1 MNTLRRRLGLIKWLI
16 PAGLMLLVI
25 VYELGPA
32 RWLNDGLGFSYH
44 LLAEIVLFGTLG
56 PALAFVLLDLLGRWV
71 DEKETADLQA
81 KLLAEAN
88 EKEIIVR
95 QVSDDT
101 LQVLFATSLL
111 IATMK
116 SDHFDLPSDTTAQIE
131 ATEQELQEAIDRLR
145 SHLLS

>member
-1 MNTLRRRLGLIKWLI
+1 MTTLRRRLGLLKWLI

-32 RWLNDGLGFSYH
+32 RWLHDGLGFSYH
-44 LLAEIVLFGTLG
+44 LLAEIILFATLG

-81 KLLAEAN
+81 NLLAEAN
-88 EKEIIVR
+88 EKEIMVR

-111 IATMK
+111 ITTMK
-116 SDHFDLPSDTTAQIE
+116 SDHFDLPPDTAAQIE
-131 ATEQELQEAIDRLR
+131 ATEQALQEAIERLR

>member
-44 LLAEIVLFGTLG
+44 LLAEMVLFGTLG

-88 EKEIIVR
+88 EKEIMVR

-116 SDHFDLPSDTTAQIE
+116 SDRFDLPSDTAAQIE

>member
-1 MNTLRRRLGLIKWLI
+1 MTTLRRQLGLFKWLI

-44 LLAEIVLFGTLG
+44 LLVEIVLFGTLG

-116 SDHFDLPSDTTAQIE
+116 SDHFDLPSETAAQIE

-145 SHLLS
+145 FHLLS

>member
-1 MNTLRRRLGLIKWLI
+1 MTTLRRRLGLLKWLI

-32 RWLNDGLGFSYH
+32 RWLNEGLGFSYH

-88 EKEIIVR
+88 EKEIMVR

-116 SDHFDLPSDTTAQIE
+116 SDHFDLPSDTAAQIE